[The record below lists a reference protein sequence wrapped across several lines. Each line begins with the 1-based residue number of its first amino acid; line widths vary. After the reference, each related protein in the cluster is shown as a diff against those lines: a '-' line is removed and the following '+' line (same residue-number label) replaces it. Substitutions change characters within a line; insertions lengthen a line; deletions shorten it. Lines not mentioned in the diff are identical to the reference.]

1 MDKHVHD
8 PTRNVDRPPRRDQRQ
23 GSRALERDV
32 QHDKKVE
39 RLVDETIEDSFPA
52 SDPPAWTVGA
62 SVVVEE
68 ERERAR
74 MLEQCAERA
83 RAAGEP
89 LPDRPT
95 RARERAKAKQRMN
108 ERKRPRTDDEDT
120 LDMRRDKD
128 RDNGRD
134 AVQVEQKQEHASP
147 PQANL
152 APERALPEG
161 EEDTDLPGRRN
172 TTEGPHQAFPGQ
184 PKVSPPKPVP
194 E

>member
-8 PTRNVDRPPRRDQRQ
+8 PTRNVDRPPSRDERV

-32 QHDKKVE
+32 QRDRKVE
-39 RLVDETIEDSFPA
+39 RLVDQAIEESFPA

-68 ERERAR
+68 ERERAATR
-74 MLEQCAERA
+74 EQCAERA

-89 LPDRPT
+89 EPARPS
-95 RARERAKAKQRMN
+95 RARARAKARQRMD
-108 ERKRPRTDDEDT
+108 ERSKRPPTDDEDT

-128 RDNGRD
+128 KQ
-134 AVQVEQKQEHASP
+134 AVQVEQKKEHA

-152 APERALPEG
+152 APERALMEG

-172 TTEGPHQAFPGQ
+172 TTEGPHQAFPGE
-184 PKVSPPKPVP
+184 PKVSPPKPVSQ
-194 E
+194 

>member
-8 PTRNVDRPPRRDQRQ
+8 PTRNVDRPPSRDERV

-32 QHDKKVE
+32 QRDRKVE
-39 RLVDETIEDSFPA
+39 RLVDQAIEESFPA

-68 ERERAR
+68 ERERAATR
-74 MLEQCAERA
+74 DQCAENA

-89 LPDRPT
+89 EPARPS
-95 RARERAKAKQRMN
+95 RARARAKARQRMD
-108 ERKRPRTDDEDT
+108 ERSKRPPTDDEDT

-128 RDNGRD
+128 KQ
-134 AVQVEQKQEHASP
+134 AVQVEQKKEHA

-152 APERALPEG
+152 APERALMEG

-172 TTEGPHQAFPGQ
+172 TTEGPHQAFPGE
-184 PKVSPPKPVP
+184 PKVSPPKPVSQ
-194 E
+194 

>member
-8 PTRNVDRPPRRDQRQ
+8 PTRNVDRPPRRDERL

-32 QHDKKVE
+32 QRDRKVE
-39 RLVDETIEDSFPA
+39 RLVDEAIEESFPA

-68 ERERAR
+68 ERDRAGC
-74 MLEQCAERA
+74 MDECAERA

-89 LPDRPT
+89 EPARPS
-95 RARERAKAKQRMN
+95 RAHGRAKAKQRMDK
-108 ERKRPRTDDEDT
+108 RKRPPTDDEDT
-120 LDMRRDKD
+120 LDMRRDKEQ
-128 RDNGRD
+128 RKE
-134 AVQVEQKQEHASP
+134 AVQVEQKQEHGA
-147 PQANL
+147 PQQVNL
-152 APERALPEG
+152 APERALPRG

-172 TTEGPHQAFPGQ
+172 TTEGPHQAFPGE